1 MENSLLYAA
10 PTISSSSL
18 LVVPE
23 LVGAP
28 IFQRGLPQFTH
39 LLVREKCSLPA
50 VGYHRKKKETIMT
63 TIDVLNPEYETEG
76 PDEVRMADRS
86 TLVDPVVITVIEN
99 SKPHAKELLTYVAE
113 GLQERLPVAEI
124 VVHSKPSASKPID
137 ADEAEMFAARS
148 HLVISGL
155 GD

>member
-1 MENSLLYAA
+1 MENSLLYAD

-28 IFQRGLPQFTH
+28 IFQRGLPLFIH
-39 LLVREKCSLPA
+39 LLLREKCSLLA

>member
-1 MENSLLYAA
+1 MENSLLSAA
-10 PTISSSSL
+10 LMIFFSSL
-18 LVVPE
+18 LVVLE
-23 LVGAP
+23 LVGAHT
-28 IFQRGLPQFTH
+28 FQRGLLQFTR
-39 LLVREKCSLPA
+39 LLQREKCGLPA
-50 VGYHRKKKETIMT
+50 VGYHRKKKEVIMT

>member
-1 MENSLLYAA
+1 MENSLLSAA
-10 PTISSSSL
+10 LMIFFSSL
-18 LVVPE
+18 LVVLE

-28 IFQRGLPQFTH
+28 IFQRGLPLFIH
-39 LLVREKCSLPA
+39 LLLREKCSLLA

>member
-10 PTISSSSL
+10 LTIFSSSL
-18 LVVPE
+18 LVVLE
-23 LVGAP
+23 LVGVP
-28 IFQRGLPQFTH
+28 IFQCGLRRFTH
-39 LLVREKCSLPA
+39 LLLREKCSLPA
-50 VGYHRKKKETIMT
+50 LGYHRKKKEITVT

-86 TLVDPVVITVIEN
+86 TPGDPVVITVIEN

>member
-1 MENSLLYAA
+1 
-10 PTISSSSL
+10 
-18 LVVPE
+18 
-23 LVGAP
+23 
-28 IFQRGLPQFTH
+28 
-39 LLVREKCSLPA
+39 
-50 VGYHRKKKETIMT
+50 VGYHRNKKEVTMT

-86 TLVDPVVITVIEN
+86 TPIDPVVITVIEN